1 MRGATQGGENRWDS
15 QIGCLWG
22 NCRMTALRNRDP
34 EPEYPALSWRGLG
47 LSWAVLLATVVA
59 GGSLLQTL
67 GPPRDALAGRSGDR
81 PPLAQASIGATAA
94 PAQALPSANQP
105 A

>member
-1 MRGATQGGENRWDS
+1 
-15 QIGCLWG
+15 
-22 NCRMTALRNRDP
+22 MTALRNRDP

-47 LSWAVLLATVVA
+47 LSWAALLATVVA

-81 PPLAQASIGATAA
+81 PPVAQASIGATAA
-94 PAQALPSANQP
+94 PAQAQPSANQ
-105 A
+105 ASEAAKGLSSQEIAALLAKVQAQIAD